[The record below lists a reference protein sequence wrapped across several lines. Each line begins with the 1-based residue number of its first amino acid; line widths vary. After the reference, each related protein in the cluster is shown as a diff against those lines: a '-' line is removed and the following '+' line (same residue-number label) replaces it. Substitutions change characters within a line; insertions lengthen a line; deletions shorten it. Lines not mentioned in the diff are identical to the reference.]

1 MQNNSYF
8 ISSLLGL
15 SLFPS
20 LTWAD
25 TKSTNVLSVITL
37 QAEDQQENA
46 TTTSAV
52 TKFAHDVMD
61 VPFSRSFL
69 SEEILRQ
76 QDIQRIDEA
85 IQLVNG
91 VYAQNN
97 YGGGFWDNY
106 SIRGFTT
113 DPNVSATIIRNGLSV
128 NRGLSAP
135 RDMVN
140 IESIDFLKG
149 PAAALYGRGEMG
161 GLLNITAK
169 KSQWEPQGKVY
180 LRANTEEKYRGSF
193 EYTAPINDQLAYRFA
208 VAHEDNQSFRN
219 AVYSERWFISPQ
231 LSWNISDQTQLNF
244 DSEITRQKGLFDR
257 GISAYNGQILMD
269 RKTYTG
275 EPSADQN
282 EVSDQFYQLHLAHAF
297 SDDWKLNSAISYKQ
311 GKIAGTSN
319 EPRSFEADGETL
331 NRQRRQR
338 YTYTTDRL
346 AQTELLGTVDTSWAR
361 HELLV
366 GAELGTLVFNQSQL
380 RCDNGRA
387 GQVNGGYSNPQR
399 YCVNQINVNH
409 PLYGNYPN
417 KMGLFT
423 HTHEVQEYAALNLQD
438 QIFFNDQWS
447 ILAGGRLDHV
457 KQSLDNYVQNIDS
470 DKTFNEISPRIGLNY
485 KVSDYLSFYSNY
497 GRSFALNT
505 GTDAS
510 GNVFAPEKGESYEI
524 GSKYRATDNS
534 LLSVAVFHMKKR
546 NALTTD
552 PNDPSYQY
560 AAGEAR
566 SQGVELSLQTEIG
579 PKLNVLANYTYTDAI
594 ITKDTNIAKGTR
606 LNSVPRNNANL
617 SLDYKLF
624 EDDYRRAGLG
634 GNIVYVGT
642 RNGTQNDQG
651 NLELPDYTVVNLNA
665 YYEPN
670 NKYRYQ
676 FNLNNVFDKTYYV
689 ESYSEMWIQP
699 GDPINASLSVQ
710 WKF

>member
-1 MQNNSYF
+1 MQRTSYF
-8 ISSLLGL
+8 ISSILGF
-15 SLFPS
+15 SLFPGF
-20 LTWAD
+20 TWAD
-25 TKSTNVLSVITL
+25 DKSTNLLSTITL
-37 QAEDQQENA
+37 QAAHQQENQTKTSA
-46 TTTSAV
+46 TT
-52 TKFAHDVMD
+52 KFTHDVID

-69 SEEILRQ
+69 SEEILKQ
-76 QDIQRIDEA
+76 QDVQRIDEA

-149 PAAALYGRGEMG
+149 PAAAMYGRGEMG

-169 KSQWEPQGKVY
+169 KPQWEPQGEVY

-193 EYTAPINDQLAYRFA
+193 EYTAPINDEVAYRFA
-208 VAHEDNQSFRN
+208 VAHEDNQSFRDHVN
-219 AVYSERWFISPQ
+219 SERWFISPQ
-231 LSWNISDQTQLNF
+231 LSWKLSDQTQLNF

-257 GISAYNGQILMD
+257 GISAYKGQILMD

-282 EVSDQFYQLHLAHAF
+282 EVSDQFYQLHLAHTF
-297 SDDWKLNSAISYKQ
+297 NDDWKLNSAISYKQ
-311 GKIAGTSN
+311 GKISGSSN

-346 AQTELLGTVDTSWAR
+346 AQIELLGKVDSSWAR
-361 HELLV
+361 HEILV
-366 GAELGTLVFNQSQL
+366 GGEAGTLVFNQSQL

-387 GQVNGGYSNPQR
+387 GQINGGYSNPKR

-409 PLYGNYPN
+409 PQYGTYP
-417 KMGLFT
+417 KDMGLFT
-423 HTHEVQEYAALNLQD
+423 NTHEVQNYAALNLQD
-438 QIFFNDQWS
+438 QMFFNDHWS
-447 ILAGGRLDHV
+447 VLVGGRLDHV
-457 KQSLDNYVQNIDS
+457 KQNLDNNVNGIYS
-470 DKTFNEISPRIGLNY
+470 SKTFNEVSPRVGLNY
-485 KVSDYLSFYSNY
+485 KLNDHLSFYSNY

-505 GTDAS
+505 GTDKS
-510 GNVFAPEKGESYEI
+510 GNVFAPEKGEGYEI
-524 GSKYRATDNS
+524 GSKYRPTDDS
-534 LLSVAVFHMKKR
+534 LLSAAIFHMKKR
-546 NALTTD
+546 NALTID
-552 PNDPSYQY
+552 PNDTSYQY

-566 SQGVELSLQTEIG
+566 SQGVELSFQTQLAS
-579 PKLNVLANYTYTDAI
+579 KLNLLANYTYTDAI
-594 ITKDTNIAKGTR
+594 ITQDTSIAKGTR
-606 LNSVPRNNANL
+606 LNSVPKHNANL
-617 SLDYKLF
+617 SLDYTLL
-624 EDDYRRAGLG
+624 DDGHRKAGVG
-634 GNIVYVGT
+634 GNVVYVGK

-651 NLELPDYTVVNLNA
+651 RLELPDYTIMNLNA
-665 YYEPN
+665 YYAPN
-670 NKYRYQ
+670 AKFRYQ
-676 FNLNNVFDKTYYV
+676 FNLNNVFDKTYYL
-689 ESYSEMWIQP
+689 ESYSDMWIQP

-710 WKF
+710 LMF

>member
-1 MQNNSYF
+1 MVVVKWEDYSTSRQKN
-8 ISSLLGL
+8 
-15 SLFPS
+15 
-20 LTWAD
+20 LT
-25 TKSTNVLSVITL
+25 
-37 QAEDQQENA
+37 
-46 TTTSAV
+46 
-52 TKFAHDVMD
+52 
-61 VPFSRSFL
+61 
-69 SEEILRQ
+69 
-76 QDIQRIDEA
+76 
-85 IQLVNG
+85 
-91 VYAQNN
+91 
-97 YGGGFWDNY
+97 
-106 SIRGFTT
+106 
-113 DPNVSATIIRNGLSV
+113 
-128 NRGLSAP
+128 
-135 RDMVN
+135 
-140 IESIDFLKG
+140 
-149 PAAALYGRGEMG
+149 
-161 GLLNITAK
+161 
-169 KSQWEPQGKVY
+169 QWEPQGKAY

-231 LSWNISDQTQLNF
+231 LSWKISDQTQLNF
-244 DSEITRQKGLFDR
+244 DSEITRQKGLFNR
-257 GISAYNGQILMD
+257 SISAYNGQILMD

-387 GQVNGGYSNPQR
+387 GQVNGGYSNPQP
-399 YCVNQINVNH
+399 YCLNQINVNH
-409 PLYGNYPN
+409 PQYGNYPN
-417 KMGLFT
+417 EMGLFT
-423 HTHEVQEYAALNLQD
+423 HTHEEQNYAVLNLQD
-438 QIFFNDQWS
+438 QMFFNDQWS
-447 ILAGGRLDHV
+447 ILVGGRLDHV

-534 LLSVAVFHMKKR
+534 LLSVAVFHMKKH

-552 PNDPSYQY
+552 PNDPSVSIRC
-560 AAGEAR
+560 G
-566 SQGVELSLQTEIG
+566 
-579 PKLNVLANYTYTDAI
+579 
-594 ITKDTNIAKGTR
+594 
-606 LNSVPRNNANL
+606 
-617 SLDYKLF
+617 
-624 EDDYRRAGLG
+624 
-634 GNIVYVGT
+634 
-642 RNGTQNDQG
+642 
-651 NLELPDYTVVNLNA
+651 
-665 YYEPN
+665 
-670 NKYRYQ
+670 
-676 FNLNNVFDKTYYV
+676 
-689 ESYSEMWIQP
+689 
-699 GDPINASLSVQ
+699 
-710 WKF
+710 

>member
-169 KSQWEPQGKVY
+169 KPQWEPQGKVY

-346 AQTELLGTVDTSWAR
+346 AQTELLGKVDTSWAR

-534 LLSVAVFHMKKR
+534 LLSVAVFRMKKR

>member
-1 MQNNSYF
+1 MQSRSYF

-15 SLFPS
+15 SLFS
-20 LTWAD
+20 GLTWGNEEVASIL
-25 TKSTNVLSVITL
+25 STITL
-37 QAEDQQENA
+37 EATDQQENE
-46 TTTSAV
+46 TKTSAT
-52 TKFAHDVMD
+52 TKFAHDILE

-69 SEEILRQ
+69 SKEILKQ

-113 DPNVSATIIRNGLSV
+113 DPNVSATVIRNGLSV

-140 IESIDFLKG
+140 IESMDILKG
-149 PAAALYGRGEMG
+149 PAAALYGRSEMG

-169 KSQWEPQGKVY
+169 KPQWEPQGEVY
-180 LRANTEEKYRGSF
+180 LRGNTEDKYRSSF
-193 EYTAPINDQLAYRFA
+193 EYTAPINDQVAYRFA
-208 VAHEDNQSFRN
+208 VAHEDNQSFRDYVN
-219 AVYSERWFISPQ
+219 SERWFFSPQ
-231 LSWNISDQTQLNF
+231 LSWKISDQTQLNF

-257 GISAYNGQILMD
+257 GISAYRGQVQMD

-297 SDDWKLNSAISYKQ
+297 SNDWKVNAAISYKQ

-319 EPRSFEADGETL
+319 EPRSFESDGETL
-331 NRQRRQR
+331 NRQRRER

-346 AQTELLGTVDTSWAR
+346 AQTELLGKIDTAWAR
-361 HELLV
+361 HEILV
-366 GAELGTLVFNQSQL
+366 GAELGKLVFDQSQY
-380 RCDNGRA
+380 RCDNGRT
-387 GQVNGGYSNPQR
+387 GQINGGYSNPDR
-399 YCVNQINVNH
+399 YCINQINVNH
-409 PLYGNYPN
+409 PAYGNYPK

-423 HTHEVQEYAALNLQD
+423 HTHEVQDYVALNLQD
-438 QIFFNDQWS
+438 QMFFNDQWS
-447 ILAGGRLDHV
+447 VLIGGRLDHI
-457 KQSLDNYVQNIDS
+457 KQSLDNYVNNNYS
-470 DKTFNEISPRIGLNY
+470 NKTFNEISPRIGLNY
-485 KVSDYLSFYSNY
+485 KVNDHLSFYSNY

-510 GNVFAPEKGESYEI
+510 GHVFAPEKGAGYEI
-524 GSKYRATDNS
+524 GSKYRLTDNS
-534 LLSVAVFHMKKR
+534 LFSAALFHMTKR

-566 SQGVELSLQTEIG
+566 SQGVELSFQTQ
-579 PKLNVLANYTYTDAI
+579 LSSRLDLLANYTYTNAI
-594 ITKDTNIAKGTR
+594 VTKDTNIAKNTR
-606 LNSVPRNNANL
+606 LNSVPQNNANL
-617 SLDYKLF
+617 SLDYTLF
-624 EDDYRRAGLG
+624 NNSYRKAGVG
-634 GNIVYVGT
+634 SNVVYVGK

-651 NLELPDYTVVNLNA
+651 NFELPDYTIVNLNA
-665 YYEPN
+665 YYAPDTN
-670 NKYRYQ
+670 FRYQ
-676 FNLNNVFDKTYYV
+676 FNINNLFDETYYV
-689 ESYSEMWIQP
+689 ESYSDMWIQP
-699 GDPINASLSVQ
+699 GDPMNASLSVQ
-710 WKF
+710 WQF